1 MAFRSRASTAVPLC
15 LPLGFCLILAAAA
28 VHAQEPPGDQP
39 AATVTTQVEVTTS
52 HVPEAVESVP
62 AEVTVITADEIEA
75 RGVTDLAGAL
85 SLLAG
90 VTVAPGGEAGPA
102 GFVPELWG
110 LREIDAFLLVV
121 DGVPWGG
128 AFNPAVTADLARERR
143 AHRGA
148 ARRRAGDLRRHRVL
162 GVIHVIHR
170 AAGEGV
176 RYGRVWGG
184 SHSSG
189 GAAATFVWPSSG
201 GVRQSLTV
209 DGSTQGFADDRAGV
223 DRGHALYRA
232 GGDAWR
238 RQLALRRRRADA
250 GPGADE
256 PASRAATR

>member
-1 MAFRSRASTAVPLC
+1 MHIMAFRSRLFTAVPIGFSLC
-15 LPLGFCLILAAAA
+15 LVLPLAAR
-28 VHAQEPPGDQP
+28 AQEPPGDQP
-39 AATVTTQVEVTTS
+39 AGTATRQVEWTPSPT
-52 HVPEAVESVP
+52 PEAVESVP

-90 VTVAPGGEAGPA
+90 VTVAPGGEARPA

-128 AFNPAVTADLARERR
+128 AFNPAVTAISLENVERIEVL
-143 AHRGA
+143 RGA
-148 ARRRAGDLRRHRVL
+148 APVAYGATAFS

-189 GAAATFVWPSSG
+189 GAAGTFVCAQSGGGAATFVWPTAGG

-223 DRGHALYRA
+223 DNGHVLYRA
-232 GGDAWR
+232 GG
-238 RQLALRRRRADA
+238 
-250 GPGADE
+250 G
-256 PASRAATR
+256 